1 MTTREASA
9 TTRADADD
17 MTGASTAIRATSRAP
32 MPPGTKMMR
41 KPTDQASA

>member
-9 TTRADADD
+9 TTRADAAGI
-17 MTGASTAIRATSRAP
+17 TGASTAIRAISRGP
-32 MPPGTKMMR
+32 MPPGKKTMR